1 MLVKSLKLQLS
12 QLNLRQITNQ
22 MSSIKIAGATLNQT
36 PLDWKGNLE
45 RIIAAINE
53 AKSKQVE
60 LLCFPELAIT
70 GYGAEDLFLSQWFP
84 QKAVSQLSLLLP
96 HCEGITVA
104 IGLPIRIGEK
114 IFNTVAVIE
123 NTKIKGI
130 VAKQFMAI
138 DGVHYEFRWFAPWP
152 AHEVIEYEID
162 GEKIPFGDLTF
173 YHREIHYG
181 FEICEDAWRGAV
193 RPGYRL
199 CDRKVD
205 LIFNPSASHFAMGK
219 TQERIELVKNS
230 SSLFNCYYCYVNLL
244 GNEAGRMIFDGEILL
259 TKNGEL
265 LGRNELLSFQDF
277 QVLSFELNPQKQI
290 IAPIIS
296 KEEEFTQ
303 ASAIALFDYLR
314 KSKSKGFVLSLSGGA
329 DSSSIAVLVAE
340 MVTRGLN
347 ELGYSRFCEKLGIVC
362 DESLP
367 FLEKEL
373 VGKLLTTA
381 YQSTKN
387 SSYDTFESAKT
398 LARSLGAVFYNW
410 NIDEEVASYTHKIEV
425 AIGRRLTWEQDDIAL
440 QNIQARSRSPIIW
453 MLANLNNALLLNT
466 SNRSEGDVG
475 YTTMDGDSSGS
486 ISPIAGVD
494 KSFIL
499 HWLKWAEKNLD
510 RPGLAPVNALQPSAE
525 LRPQDRTQT
534 DEADLMPYSI
544 ILKIEKLAI
553 KEKKSP
559 LDIFLIL
566 NSELDLPKDV
576 LKEYIK
582 KFFRLWARNQWKRE
596 RLAPSFHLDE
606 FNIDPKTWYRF
617 PILSG
622 GFAEELELLD
632 TF

>member
-1 MLVKSLKLQLS
+1 
-12 QLNLRQITNQ
+12 
-22 MSSIKIAGATLNQT
+22 MSPIKIAGATLNQT
-36 PLDWKGNLE
+36 PLDWKGNLD
-45 RIIAAINE
+45 RIINAIND
-53 AKSKQVE
+53 AKSKQVT
-60 LLCFPELAIT
+60 LLCLPELAIT
-70 GYGAEDLFLSQWFP
+70 GYGAEDLFLSEWFP
-84 QKAVSQLSLLLP
+84 LKAVSQLSELLP
-96 HCEGITVA
+96 HCVDISVA
-104 IGLPIRIGEK
+104 VGLPIRIGKEVY
-114 IFNTVAVIE
+114 NTVAVIE

-138 DGVHYEFRWFAPWP
+138 DGVHYEFRWFTPWK
-152 AHEVIEYEID
+152 AHQVIDYQLD
-162 GEKIPFGDLTF
+162 GENIPFGDLTF
-173 YHREIHYG
+173 HHKEIHYG
-181 FEICEDAWRGAV
+181 FEICEDAWRGSA

-199 CDRKVD
+199 ADRQVD

-219 TQERIELVKNS
+219 TQERLDLVQKS
-230 SSLFNCYYCYVNLL
+230 SSMFDCYYCYVNLL

-259 TKNGEL
+259 TKNGKV

-277 QVLSFELNPQKQI
+277 QVLSFDLSSDEQSI
-290 IAPIIS
+290 SPITS

-303 ASAIALFDYLR
+303 ATALALFDYLR

-329 DSSSIAVLVAE
+329 DSSSIAVLIAE
-340 MVTRGLN
+340 MVRRASA
-347 ELGYSRFCEKLGIVC
+347 ELGLAGFCHKIGI
-362 DESLP
+362 P
-367 FLEKEL
+367 FHKDQPLSEKEL

-387 SSYDTFESAKT
+387 SSYDTFESAKK
-398 LARSLGAVFYNW
+398 LAQSIGAVFYNW
-410 NIDEEVASYTHKIEV
+410 SIDEEVNSYTHKIEV
-425 AIGRRLTWEQDDIAL
+425 AIGRKLTWENDDITL

-494 KSFIL
+494 KSFIS
-499 HWLKWAEKNLD
+499 HWLRWAQKALG
-510 RPGLAPVNALQPSAE
+510 RQGLASVNALQPSAE
-525 LRPQDRTQT
+525 LRPQERTQT
-534 DEADLMPYSI
+534 DEVDLMPYSI
-544 ILKIEKLAI
+544 LLRIEQLAV
-553 KEKKSP
+553 KERKSP

-566 NSELDLPKDV
+566 DKELELPRDV
-576 LKEYIK
+576 LKEYTK

-606 FNIDPKTWYRF
+606 FNIDPKTWCRF